1 MGRSFV
7 YLDHSATSWPKPEGV
22 ARAIESFLAHDA
34 GNAARSGYALAR
46 RASGVIERTRSEL
59 ARLVGMETP
68 ERVLL
73 QSSCTD
79 ALNLAVHGV
88 VESAHRRAERVHAV
102 VHGGEHNAVLR
113 PIEDERERGRL
124 DVTVV
129 MPDATGRVEAR
140 AMLAAVRAETAL
152 VALQHASNATGAL
165 QPVAEVGEGL
175 RAMGSEALLLVDAAQ
190 TAGVLP
196 VSMAGLG
203 ADLLAFG
210 SHKGLLGVTG
220 LGALVASERV
230 IPDVRCGDEGA
241 RMAPVRQGGTGD
253 SRLRAMPREL
263 ARRFEAGSPNG
274 LACAALLGAMESE
287 TPACPERLAR
297 ERGLYSAMLEGLRAI
312 SGVLLYGPEVSER
325 LPVAAFTVEGY
336 DSAEV
341 GTILDGS
348 FGVAVRAGLHC
359 APGVHEA
366 MGVGDGGTVRASIGW
381 NTTEQDVERFL
392 EGVRAIAAAIPGTR

>member
-1 MGRSFV
+1 M
-7 YLDHSATSWPKPEGV
+7 
-22 ARAIESFLAHDA
+22 RAIESFLAHDA
-34 GNAARSGYALAR
+34 GNSARSGHALAR
-46 RASGVIERTRSEL
+46 RASGVIERTRAEL

-88 VESAHRRAERVHAV
+88 VESAHRRGERVHAV

-129 MPDATGRVEAR
+129 MPDAEGRVGAR
-140 AMLAAVRAETAL
+140 AMLDAVRAETVL
-152 VALQHASNATGAL
+152 VALQHASNATGVV
-165 QPVAEVGEGL
+165 QPVAEVGAGL
-175 RAMGSEALLLVDAAQ
+175 RALGSEALLLVDGAQ
-190 TAGVLP
+190 TAGVMP
-196 VSMAGLG
+196 VSMESLG

-210 SHKGLLGVTG
+210 LHKGLLGVTG
-220 LGALVASERV
+220 LGALVVSERV
-230 IPDVRCGDEGA
+230 IPDVQRGDEGA
-241 RMAPVRQGGTGD
+241 RLWPVCQGGTGD

-287 TPACPERLAR
+287 TPACAERLAR
-297 ERGLYSAMLEGLRAI
+297 ERGLYSAMLEGLG
-312 SGVLLYGPEVSER
+312 SVPGVRLLPGGGAEVSER

-359 APGVHEA
+359 APLLHEA

-381 NTTEQDVERFL
+381 NTTEQDVERLL

>member
-1 MGRSFV
+1 M

-22 ARAIESFLAHDA
+22 VRAVELFLVHDA
-34 GNAARSGYALAR
+34 GNAGRSGHALAR
-46 RASGVIERTRSEL
+46 RASGVIERTRAEL
-59 ARLVGMETP
+59 ARLVGAGSA

-88 VESAHRRAERVHAV
+88 VEGALRRGERAHAV

-113 PIEDERERGRL
+113 PIEDERDRGRL
-124 DVTVV
+124 GVTVV
-129 MPDATGRVEAR
+129 MPDAAGRVEAR
-140 AMLAAVRAETAL
+140 ALLDAVQGDTAM
-152 VALQHASNATGAL
+152 VVLQHASNVTGAM
-165 QPVAEVGEGL
+165 QPVAEVGAGL
-175 RAMGSEALLLVDAAQ
+175 RAMGSGALLLVDAAQ
-190 TAGVLP
+190 TVGVVP
-196 VSMAGLG
+196 VTMEGLG
-203 ADLLAFG
+203 TDLLAFG

-220 LGALVASERV
+220 IGALVVSERV
-230 IPDVRCGDEGA
+230 IPDVRRGDEGA
-241 RMAPVRQGGTGD
+241 RLWPVRQGGTGD

-263 ARRFEAGSPNG
+263 ARRFEAGSPNA

-287 TPACPERLAR
+287 MPACPERLAR

-312 SGVLLYGPEVSER
+312 PGVRLLPGVGPEGAER

-336 DSAEV
+336 ASAEV

-359 APGVHEA
+359 APLLHEA
-366 MGVGDGGTVRASIGW
+366 LGVGDGGTVRASIGW
-381 NTTEQDVERFL
+381 NTTEEDVERFL
-392 EGVRAIAAAIPGTR
+392 EGVRAIAGAIPDTR

>member
-1 MGRSFV
+1 M

-22 ARAIESFLAHDA
+22 ARAMGSFLEHDA
-34 GNAARSGYALAR
+34 GNAGRSGHALAR
-46 RASGVIERTRSEL
+46 RASGVIERTRAEL
-59 ARLVGMETP
+59 ARLVGAGSA

-88 VESAHRRAERVHAV
+88 VEGALRRGERAHAV
-102 VHGGEHNAVLR
+102 VHAGEHNAVLR

-129 MPDATGRVEAR
+129 MPDAAGRVEAR
-140 AMLAAVRAETAL
+140 ALLEAVRAETVL
-152 VALQHASNATGAL
+152 VALQHASNVTGAM
-165 QPVAEVGEGL
+165 QPVAEVGAGL
-175 RAMGSEALLLVDAAQ
+175 RAMGSGALLLVDAAQ
-190 TAGVLP
+190 TVGVAP
-196 VSMAGLG
+196 VTMEGLG

-220 LGALVASERV
+220 LGALVVSERV
-230 IPDVRCGDEGA
+230 IPDVRRGDEGA
-241 RMAPVRQGGTGD
+241 RLWPVRQGGTGD

-263 ARRFEAGSPNG
+263 ARRFEAGSPNA

-297 ERGLYSAMLEGLRAI
+297 ERGLYSAMLEGLGSI
-312 SGVLLYGPEVSER
+312 PGVLLYGPEDSER

-336 DSAEV
+336 ASAEV

-359 APGVHEA
+359 APLLHEA
-366 MGVGDGGTVRASIGW
+366 LGVGDGGTVRASIGW
-381 NTTEQDVERFL
+381 NTTEEDVERLL
-392 EGVRAIAAAIPGTR
+392 EGVRAIAGAIPDTR